1 MFTRSCTRSI
11 LGASAVLSLVAT
23 AAANTVA
30 AGDAPQ
36 RDRVRP
42 TAGAPYYLHFGP
54 WGGLCARSF
63 DWSVGEG
70 QVVQDEAAKVL
81 YVRGRS
87 DAETFVDI
95 ARDDMNT
102 STAWDDD
109 LVVTM
114 TIYADGPDSVETFT
128 FPYFDTSGSGG
139 SGGYTTSN
147 EPKDTSV
154 GFIFYRGSSSEKN
167 ALSNDTSMPMRAD
180 GWFSVLASGD
190 DGFTGGNGPD
200 CVKGSNNN
208 DRVSTRGGADYVRG
222 MYGDDL
228 VHLGN
233 GNDTVEG
240 GADHD
245 TMRGEGGNDLLRGDT
260 GSDCYDGGEASDVL
274 EDTTQFFADLDQ
286 YTTDATSNDYITYE
300 WPMMVNACM

>member
-1 MFTRSCTRSI
+1 MRRGNGDRRHG
-11 LGASAVLSLVAT
+11 LGRRRAAT
-23 AAANTVA
+23 K
-30 AGDAPQ
+30 PPE
-36 RDRVRP
+36 RP

-63 DWSVGEG
+63 DWSVDEG

-95 ARDDMNT
+95 ARDDMGT
-102 STAWDDD
+102 SSAWDDE

-114 TIYADGPDSVETFT
+114 TIYANGPDSVDTFT

-147 EPKDTSV
+147 EPQDTSV
-154 GFIFYRGSSSEKN
+154 GFIFYRGSSSDKN
-167 ALSNDTSMPMRAD
+167 ALLNHTSLPMRAD

-208 DRVSTRGGADYVRG
+208 DRVFTRGGADYVRG

-228 VHLGN
+228 VLLGD

-245 TMRGEGGNDLLRGDT
+245 TMRGEAGNDLLRGDT
-260 GSDCYDGGEASDVL
+260 GSDCYDGGEAGDVL
-274 EDTTQFFADLDQ
+274 EDTFQFFADLDQ
-286 YTTDATSNDYITYE
+286 YTTDATSSDYITYE
-300 WPMMVNACM
+300 WPLMVNACM